1 MRSIEELPSGVMDV
15 GRFLASG
22 IEPYA
27 GPWSN
32 KQVLHLLRRTMF
44 GTQVD
49 QSNAFQSLSMDEAVN
64 LLLQEAPTPPLPVNN
79 YNDDEI
85 KDPEV
90 PLGESWVDNYI
101 KDNSELTGA
110 RVISLKS
117 WWIKNLL
124 EQGPSLHE
132 KMIFFWH
139 NHLAT
144 QSWEVFWP
152 NLTYHHFQILRQS
165 AFGNFK
171 ELIKKVTLDPHMLL
185 YLNGAVNREEAPD
198 ENYARELQE
207 LFCIGKGPGA
217 KFTEGDVQ
225 AAARVLT
232 GHSID
237 WEDKGKYLFRP
248 YWHDSGDKQFSEFY
262 GSTVIKGREG
272 ESGKEEY
279 EELIDM
285 LFATSELPRFIIRKL
300 YRFFV
305 YSDIDAQTEE
315 LVIEPLAEIFSQN
328 DFEIKPVLEV
338 LFRSAHFYDT
348 ANRGA
353 MIKSPLDFLIG
364 FWRTT
369 GIKMS
374 DGATDINQ
382 HEIRSNML
390 WTMGDQG
397 LEVLDPPNV
406 AGYPAYYQFP
416 QYDKSWITTNTITNR
431 ALMTDSFVYWGFWS
445 RNILTTV
452 DLLAH
457 LKSLDDPEDP
467 VKLVEEIC
475 TRHLA
480 YDPDQAIKDRM
491 VGILLSGQQNN
502 AYWTNAWYEYLDA
515 PTDEMKKNT
524 VELRLKVMFQFLF
537 QLSEYHLQ

>member
-1 MRSIEELPSGVMDV
+1 MRSIADLPSNAYDV
-15 GRFLASG
+15 GRSLASG
-22 IEPYA
+22 IEPYT
-27 GPWSN
+27 GPWGE
-32 KQVLHLLRRTMF
+32 KQVLHLLRRTLF
-44 GTQVD
+44 GPQVD
-49 QSNAFQSLSMDEAVN
+49 QINMFKEMTMDEAVDR
-64 LLLQEAPTPPLPVNN
+64 LLETEQDPQPPLNH
-79 YNDDEI
+79 YNDEEI

-90 PLGESWVDNYI
+90 PLGETWIDSYTREDSDI
-101 KDNSELTGA
+101 TGA
-110 RVISLKS
+110 RVVSLKT
-117 WWIKNLL
+117 WWINNVLN
-124 EQGPSLHE
+124 QGPSLHE
-132 KMIFFWH
+132 KVIFFWH

-144 QSWEVFWP
+144 QSWDVFWP
-152 NLTYHHFQILRQS
+152 NLTYHHFEMLRRH

-171 ELIKKVTLDPHMLL
+171 DLIKEVTLDPHMLL
-185 YLNGAVNREEAPD
+185 YLNGALNREEAPD

-207 LFCIGKGPGA
+207 LFCIGKGAGA

-237 WEDKGKYLFRP
+237 WDDKGKYLFRP
-248 YWHDSGDKQFSEFY
+248 YWHDAGDKQFSEFY
-262 GSTVIKGREG
+262 DGAVIKGREG
-272 ESGKEEY
+272 EDGKEEY
-279 EELIDM
+279 EELISI
-285 LFATSELPRFIIRKL
+285 LFKTSELPRFIARKL

-305 YSDIDAQTEE
+305 YSDIDDETER
-315 LVIEPLAEIFSQN
+315 LVIEPLAEIFSN
-328 DFEIKPVLEV
+328 NNYEIKPVLSV
-338 LFRSAHFYDT
+338 LFRSAHFFDE

-364 FWRTT
+364 LWRTG
-369 GIKMS
+369 GILMPEEAS
-374 DGATDINQ
+374 PVNE

-390 WTMGDQG
+390 WSMGTQG

-445 RNILTTV
+445 RNLRTNLDI
-452 DLLAH
+452 LAH
-457 LKSLDDPEDP
+457 LKALDHPEDP
-467 VKLVEEIC
+467 IKLVDEIC
-475 TRHLA
+475 IKHLA
-480 YDPDQAIKDRM
+480 YDPDASIKSRM

-515 PTDEMKKNT
+515 PNDEMKKNT

-537 QLSEYHLQ
+537 QLSEYHLV